1 MITITDPLGYN
12 LFTGMLDDVPVHP
25 KLTINT
31 INQYSFCIA
40 NKDLAFRE
48 ALQTSDILLP
58 DGIGIV
64 VAERLLTGRRIR
76 KISGS
81 VLHMHL
87 LNLLNKSGGKCFYLG
102 SSEATLQRIK
112 NRITVEFPGI
122 HVMSYAPPFCAAF
135 SDDESSKMIYEI
147 NQFNPDVLFIGM
159 TAPKQE
165 KWATCFK
172 EEINAKF
179 ICSIGAVFDFYAGTI
194 KRPGHI
200 WIKLGLEWLGRLIN
214 EPRRMWRRY
223 LYYGPVFIYIILK
236 KKVNSYRF
244 IRSTTAN

>member
-1 MITITDPLGYN
+1 MITTTDPLGYN
-12 LFTGMLDDVPVHP
+12 LFTGILDDVPTRT

-31 INQYSFCIA
+31 INQYSFCMA
-40 NKDLAFRE
+40 DKDLAFKE
-48 ALQTSDILLP
+48 ALQTSDVLLP

-64 VAERLLTGRRIR
+64 VAERLLTGRKIR

-87 LNLLNKSGGKCFYLG
+87 LKSLNTSGGKCFYLG
-102 SSEATLQRIK
+102 SSETTLQKIKSRIQ
-112 NRITVEFPGI
+112 TEFPAI
-122 HVMSYAPPFCAAF
+122 HVMSYAPPFKAF
-135 SDDESSKMIYEI
+135 FSEEDSSKMIHEI
-147 NQFNPDVLFIGM
+147 NEFSPDVLFIGM

-165 KWATCFK
+165 KWAIRFK
-172 EEINAKF
+172 EEVNAKF

-194 KRPGHI
+194 KRPGNI

-236 KKVNSYRF
+236 KKL
-244 IRSTTAN
+244 TTYHH